1 MAMGR
6 VLLAGRVTIVLIS
19 AQIWKWRVQTV
30 LTVHLARVV
39 APRAL
44 LDTTVRTPI
53 KQLSL
58 NVRQEALVL
67 VDKCPVLLVWRDTTV
82 HREQVPR

>member
-1 MAMGR
+1 MGR
-6 VLLAGRVTIVLIS
+6 VLLVGPVTIVPIS

-30 LTVHLARVV
+30 LTVHLAPVV
-39 APRAL
+39 VPRAL

-53 KQLSL
+53 KPLL
-58 NVRQEALVL
+58 PNARQEALVL